1 MATPTFE
8 TKAAKLGAKFRRT
21 AQRPADQG
29 SKWAAKDR
37 FFLESKFA
45 DLQAKFFREPR
56 WLRELV
62 CSLKLKRNQATFKAQ
77 GPSTELRTWVTT
89 RCRLKFTIR
98 RLGILRRIWNR
109 NCCSWLSVKTLVI

>member
-56 WLRELV
+56 
-62 CSLKLKRNQATFKAQ
+62 
-77 GPSTELRTWVTT
+77 
-89 RCRLKFTIR
+89 
-98 RLGILRRIWNR
+98 
-109 NCCSWLSVKTLVI
+109 